1 MADDGRQRQVQAT
14 PAPLTLLSTSGP
26 QTGKTLNVTEPA
38 NHQPQ
43 SSEGRPDEGR
53 TSQGGRPGDRAA
65 TRGASSWLAVA
76 AGMILLVIL
85 LVFILQNL
93 QEVKVSF
100 FTVHW
105 RAPLAVD
112 LLFATVLGGL
122 VVFTAGSVRII
133 QLRRIARRHLHN
145 DQHDARHAPGDVHG
159 DDGHSRGPQR
169 S

>member
-1 MADDGRQRQVQAT
+1 
-14 PAPLTLLSTSGP
+14 
-26 QTGKTLNVTEPA
+26 
-38 NHQPQ
+38 
-43 SSEGRPDEGR
+43 
-53 TSQGGRPGDRAA
+53 
-65 TRGASSWLAVA
+65 
-76 AGMILLVIL
+76 MILLVIL

-122 VVFTAGSVRII
+122 VVFTAGSVRIL
-133 QLRRIARRHLHN
+133 QLRRIARRHLHGEH
-145 DQHDARHAPGDVHG
+145 HDPRHSGGDG
-159 DDGHSRGPQR
+159 GGGGGPDGGRGPQR